1 MYFIPE
7 CFAPMITLIPR
18 ASFLSAP
25 VQFQRSQA
33 VSIVSN
39 IELNCNISLS
49 TNTRWTINICTTSSC
64 SSQVQLDQT
73 VSTTLS
79 ELFIPARSL
88 AYGTYQLQL
97 TVSMIASPNLT
108 SSASI
113 YVMIISTKIQT
124 NLLLYGTSMISLG
137 HEQNLTLNP
146 GKFSIDPDTS
156 TFNAS
161 VSWNVLDHISDFFH

>member
-33 VSIVSN
+33 VSIVST
-39 IELNCNISLS
+39 LNS
-49 TNTRWTINICTTSSC
+49 TVTYHFRQTQDGPSIYVLLRHVLHKFN
-64 SSQVQLDQT
+64 LDQT

-137 HEQNLTLNP
+137 
-146 GKFSIDPDTS
+146 S
-156 TFNAS
+156 
-161 VSWNVLDHISDFFH
+161 